1 MHVLFHHTAIEH
13 KMNMA
18 LQNFAHGATH
28 YCKFKRTALC
38 ENDLHY
44 DNKITIN
51 KQILCRFQKFFF
63 QRSKNR
69 NTPFYL
75 QMFCALPGRSLSWN
89 TPVFSRFTPREHANL
104 IGCHFFHT
112 HVLPHHS
119 KVQLLRYCGK
129 RSFLRIAKS
138 WQVTLDRVPWF
149 GRHVENLGDVII
161 YPVLGVARTGNGKK
175 GTSGRNLILGLLLP
189 RLLVLFSNAQ
199 NGYKHW
205 FACFVAKSQRSIIC
219 GLLLMESRKGFDVL
233 LWWHHVQHGRNLP
246 WRCSKAKN
254 EVGNHPSHEIGQDC
268 VRLFNIRQN
277 YGGAF
282 STSYS
287 NIRILFSWKEGFSF
301 T

>member
-1 MHVLFHHTAIEH
+1 
-13 KMNMA
+13 MNMA

-51 KQILCRFQKFFF
+51 KHILCGFQKFFF
-63 QRSKNR
+63 QRSKNG

-75 QMFCALPGRSLSWN
+75 QMFCALSGRSLSWN

-129 RSFLRIAKS
+129 RSSLGIAKS

-175 GTSGRNLILGLLLP
+175 GTSGRKLILGLLLP
-189 RLLVLFSNAQ
+189 RLLVLFSNAH

-205 FACFVAKSQRSIIC
+205 FACFVAKKSKIDHLWTSAYGITERLWSFYFGGIMYSMEGIYRGVAQRLKMKWATIQVMK
-219 GLLLMESRKGFDVL
+219 LDRTVKGCLTLGKIMAEHF
-233 LWWHHVQHGRNLP
+233 Q
-246 WRCSKAKN
+246 
-254 EVGNHPSHEIGQDC
+254 
-268 VRLFNIRQN
+268 LFIV
-277 YGGAF
+277 
-282 STSYS
+282 T
-287 NIRILFSWKEGFSF
+287 
-301 T
+301 